1 MYFIRKK
8 KINICITLH
17 TLIKNTFGEQRL
29 AFIGYNLDIRMIE
42 KSYRFDIEFL
52 YF

>member
-1 MYFIRKK
+1 MTFYYFYSIIIVYTT
-8 KINICITLH
+8 IN
-17 TLIKNTFGEQRL
+17 KAYTFGEQTFAYIWYR
-29 AFIGYNLDIRMIE
+29 FDIRMIE